1 VHNPPLP
8 RFKEDRRDPVSR
20 ASKSQCP
27 SCGAV
32 EPAVVSRTDAAVYFG
47 CNLCSHLWNL
57 PKRGQE
63 PSAQLEIEFRQTD

>member
-1 VHNPPLP
+1 MHNPPFL

-47 CNLCSHLWNL
+47 CNLCSHLWHL

-63 PSAQLEIEFRQTD
+63 PIAQLEIEFRQTD